1 MIFLTG
7 FRSDMTGGKAL
18 HLEAQCRARQ
28 QAFLRFDF
36 FAHGQ
41 SSGRFEEAT
50 LGRWAEDAVT
60 VLDELTQ
67 GPQILV
73 GSSMGGWVALLA
85 ALRRPERVRG
95 LLGIAPAPDFTEDMM
110 LPQFSPAQREEL
122 ERNGVIYRPSAY
134 SDQPYPITLKL
145 IEEARGHLLLRGEIA
160 LDCPIRLLQ
169 GMNDP
174 DVPWRTSLR
183 IAEQARSQDVRTILV
198 KDGDHRLSREQDLI
212 LLSETL
218 DELTKSVSASG
229 VGS

>member
-1 MIFLTG
+1 
-7 FRSDMTGGKAL
+7 MTGGKAL
-18 HLEAQCRARQ
+18 HLEAQCRARR

-36 FAHGQ
+36 FAHGR
-41 SSGRFEEAT
+41 SSGRFEDAT
-50 LGRWAEDAVT
+50 LGRWAEDAVA

-95 LLGIAPAPDFTEDMM
+95 LIGIAPAPDFTEDMI
-110 LPQFSPAQREEL
+110 LPQLGPALRQEL
-122 ERNGVIYRPSAY
+122 EGNGVIYRPSAY
-134 SDQPYPITLKL
+134 SDEPYPMTLKL
-145 IEEARGHLLLRGEIA
+145 IEDARNHLVLRDTIP

-169 GMNDP
+169 GMKDP

-183 IAEQARSQDVRTILV
+183 IAEQVRSADVRLTLI
-198 KDGDHRLSREQDLI
+198 KDGDHRLSREQDLA

-218 DELTKSVSASG
+218 DELTRSATVIG
-229 VGS
+229 GGAA